1 MKFKDVFF
9 PLTLNQ
15 LVNHSL
21 LNNLVYF
28 LYAYWSYN
36 KFRTQTSQVGVKI
49 STLALGE
56 NLIIYVKLANY
67 VHINWDFI
75 IL

>member
-28 LYAYWSYN
+28 SMPIEGPINLELSNFSSRSKNQYISLEGKFDNICEISQLCAY
-36 KFRTQTSQVGVKI
+36 
-49 STLALGE
+49 
-56 NLIIYVKLANY
+56 
-67 VHINWDFI
+67 
-75 IL
+75 

>member
-28 LYAYWSYN
+28 SMPIEV
-36 KFRTQTSQVGVKI
+36 TI
-49 STLALGE
+49 
-56 NLIIYVKLANY
+56 NLELKLLN
-67 VHINWDFI
+67 
-75 IL
+75 